1 MTRILVIEDDAD
13 LQRMLAL
20 SLGREGWDVHYA
32 YRGPEGFEKAVALLP
47 QIILCDM
54 MLPGYGG
61 VELIRRLKAN
71 AATRDV
77 PIIVMTAYFGSASLV
92 ESEIRKLGIIEY
104 LRKPFKLV
112 DLVRL
117 LRALIDALPAPSAAL
132 PIVRRGCIRLDP
144 ASRGVWVED
153 RLVATLPPTRFAVLR
168 ALVENA
174 GPVDSLRLMK
184 KVWRRD
190 DCKGNLE
197 KTIERLREDLGE
209 ASRRL
214 RTTAEGYEVDA

>member
-1 MTRILVIEDDAD
+1 MTRILVVEDDAD
-13 LQRMLAL
+13 LQRLLAL

-47 QIILCDM
+47 RIILCDM

-71 AATRDV
+71 PATRDV
-77 PIIVMTAYFGSASLV
+77 PIVVMTAYYGSATLV
-92 ESEIRKLGIIEY
+92 ESEVRKLGVIEY
-104 LRKPFKLV
+104 VRKPFKLSE
-112 DLVRL
+112 LVRL
-117 LRALIDALPAPSAAL
+117 LRSLIDALPAP
-132 PIVRRGCIRLDP
+132 PPPHPVVKKGCMRLDP
-144 ASRGVWVED
+144 ASRGVWVD
-153 RLVATLPPTRFAVLR
+153 DKLVATLPPTRFAVLR
-168 ALVENA
+168 ALVESV
-174 GPVDSLRLMK
+174 GPVDCSSLMNK
-184 KVWRRD
+184 IWRRD

-209 ASRRL
+209 AARRL

>member
-1 MTRILVIEDDAD
+1 MTRILIVEDDAD
-13 LQRMLAL
+13 LQRLLAL
-20 SLGREGWDVHYA
+20 TLSREGWDVHYA
-32 YRGPEGFEKAVALLP
+32 YRGPEGFEKAVSLLP

-71 AATRDV
+71 PATREV
-77 PIIVMTAYFGSASLV
+77 PIVVMTAYYGSASFV

-104 LRKPFKLV
+104 LRKPFKMS

-117 LRALIDALPAPSAAL
+117 LRGLIEGLPAPPPARPA
-132 PIVRRGCIRLDP
+132 VKRGCIRLEP
-144 ASRGVWVED
+144 VSRGVWVD
-153 RLVATLPPTRFAVLR
+153 DKLVATPPPIRFAVLL
-168 ALVENA
+168 ALVESA
-174 GPVDSLRLMK
+174 GPIDCSSLMK
-184 KVWRRD
+184 KIWRRD